1 VCNVETAICVEY
13 QIKYLLAPHS
23 KAGTQL
29 IDEAPS
35 ISSPLFFLSEPK
47 GRRKPGRCALRGDM
61 FSTRKK
67 EETQTDRE
75 DGGTN
80 TPQITLTTSANSRL
94 ISTSQDQSRPG
105 DAATSSGRN
114 PTRPPP
120 RPPRPTREVL
130 LNVSAGINSGQQ
142 KEADPKLRKLSQPP
156 PIRRYQSEG
165 QFASQAVN
173 KGDEGRSQS
182 EIKPRSFHD
191 VDPTLRLS
199 QWDLISLEMQHGAS
213 PRYFRP
219 QDRVPSRY
227 IFH

>member
-1 VCNVETAICVEY
+1 MPTF
-13 QIKYLLAPHS
+13 
-23 KAGTQL
+23 
-29 IDEAPS
+29 
-35 ISSPLFFLSEPK
+35 LFVHNRN
-47 GRRKPGRCALRGDM
+47 RRKQGRCALRGDM

-75 DGGTN
+75 DGEHTN
-80 TPQITLTTSANSRL
+80 TPQITLTTSSNSRP
-94 ISTSQDQSRPG
+94 ISTSQDQSRTG

-142 KEADPKLRKLSQPP
+142 KEADPKRKLSLPP

-173 KGDEGRSQS
+173 KSDEGRSQS

-191 VDPTLRLS
+191 ADPTLRLS
-199 QWDLISLEMQHGAS
+199 QWDLISLEMQHGVS